1 MTPSASPS
9 GPATSTRRPNVLV
22 FFTDQQ
28 RWDTTGL
35 HGNPLGLT
43 PVLDRLAAEG
53 VSVDRSFTC
62 QPVCAPSRASLQT
75 GQYPTTTGVFRN
87 GLSLPRDTP
96 SLARSFRDAGYATG
110 YIGKW
115 HLAGDHT
122 SGPVPEEDR
131 AGYDHWL
138 AANLLEFTSDAYE
151 TTLYDGDGAPH
162 RFEGYRAD
170 ALGTAAIDFIDRD
183 RGRDRD
189 RDEDRP
195 FFLFLSFLEPHHQN
209 SRDDYPAPTGY
220 SDRYATPWVPSDLAA
235 LGGGNWA
242 EHLPGYYGMVRR
254 LDEVL
259 GRVVSAL
266 ERRGELDETV
276 ILFTSDHG
284 CHFKTRNDEY
294 KRSVHDAS
302 LRVPTVL
309 RGPGLRGGVRLPEL
323 VSHVDLPPTL
333 LRAAGVPVPKEMQG
347 RSLLPLVPGGD
358 GGHGGAG
365 EDAEWPREV
374 LFQIS
379 ESEVGRGLRT
389 DRWKYAA
396 TAPDADAWNDPRAER
411 YQDAYLYDLRS
422 DPDELMN
429 LVTDPAYGHVL
440 EELRQRLVRRI
451 VDSGEP
457 RPTVTAHEPAPQA
470 DSEDTV

>member
-1 MTPSASPS
+1 MSVQPTGSAS
-9 GPATSTRRPNVLV
+9 AEARRPNVLV

-35 HGNPLGLT
+35 HGNPMGLT
-43 PVLDRLAAEG
+43 PTLDSLASDG
-53 VSVDRSFTC
+53 VSVDHSFTC

-87 GLSLPRDTP
+87 GLTLPRDAPT
-96 SLARSFRDAGYATG
+96 LARAFGEAGYDTG

-131 AGYDHWL
+131 AGYDYWL

-151 TTLYDGDGAPH
+151 TTLYDNDGAPH
-162 RFEGYRAD
+162 DFDGYRAD
-170 ALGTAAIDFIDRD
+170 ALGSAAIDFIDRD
-183 RGRDRD
+183 RDN
-189 RDEDRP
+189 P
-195 FFLFLSFLEPHHQN
+195 FYLFLSFLEPHHQN
-209 SRDDYPAPTGY
+209 SRDDYPAPAGY
-220 SDRYATPWVPSDLAA
+220 SDRYEGPWVPSDLSA

-259 GRVVSAL
+259 ARIVDAL
-266 ERRGELDETV
+266 KTRGELDNTV

-309 RGPGLRGGVRLPEL
+309 RGPGLGSGVRLPEL

-333 LRAAGVPVPKEMQG
+333 LEAAGVPVPAQMQG
-347 RSLLPLVPGGD
+347 RSLVPLLRGQD
-358 GGHGGAG
+358 
-365 EDAEWPREV
+365 DAWPQEV
-374 LFQIS
+374 LVQVS
-379 ESEVGRGLRT
+379 ESEVGRALRT
-389 DRWKYAA
+389 HRWKYGV
-396 TAPDADAWNDPRAER
+396 TAPSQDAWDDARAEE
-411 YQDAYLYDLRS
+411 YQDAYLYDLRA
-422 DPDELMN
+422 DPDELTN
-429 LVTDPAYGHVL
+429 LVGVPALQPVL
-440 EELRQRLVRRI
+440 EGLRKRLIARI
-451 VDSGEP
+451 VASGEP
-457 RPTVTAHEPAPQA
+457 RPIITAST
-470 DSEDTV
+470 DSSVIS

>member
-1 MTPSASPS
+1 MTLGASPS
-9 GPATSTRRPNVLV
+9 GHATPTPTRRPNVLV

-43 PVLDRLAAEG
+43 PALDRLAADG

-87 GLSLPRDTP
+87 GLPLPRDTP
-96 SLARSFRDAGYATG
+96 TLARAFRDAGYATG

-115 HLAGDHT
+115 HLAGGRT
-122 SGPVPEEDR
+122 AGPVPEEDR
-131 AGYDHWL
+131 AGYEYWL
-138 AANLLEFTSDAYE
+138 AANLLEFTSDAYD
-151 TTLYDGDGAPH
+151 TTLYDGDGSPH
-162 RFEGYRAD
+162 HFDGYRAD
-170 ALGTAAIDFIDRD
+170 ALGTAAIDFIEREHERERDGDGDR
-183 RGRDRD
+183 
-189 RDEDRP
+189 DRP

-220 SDRYATPWVPSDLAA
+220 SDRYDAPWVPSDLAA

-242 EHLPGYYGMVRR
+242 QHLPGYYGMVRR

-259 GRVVSAL
+259 DRVVSVL
-266 ERRGELDETV
+266 QRRGELDDTV

-284 CHFKTRNDEY
+284 CHFKTRNEEY

-302 LRVPTVL
+302 VRVPTVL

-323 VSHVDLPPTL
+323 VGHVDLPPTL
-333 LRAAGVPVPKEMQG
+333 LQAAGLPVPPQMQG
-347 RSLLPLVPGGD
+347 RSLLPLL
-358 GGHGGAG
+358 HGS
-365 EDAEWPREV
+365 DPDWPQEV
-374 LFQIS
+374 LIQIS
-379 ESEVGRGLRT
+379 ESEVGRALRT

-396 TAPDADAWNDPRAER
+396 TAQDADPWNDPRADR
-411 YQDAYLYDLRS
+411 YQDAYLYDLHS
-422 DPDELMN
+422 DPDELTN
-429 LVTDPAYGHVL
+429 LVADPAYDDVRA
-440 EELRQRLVRRI
+440 ELRQRLVQRI
-451 VDSGEP
+451 VKSGEP
-457 RPTVTAHEPAPQA
+457 RPVITAGEPDGA
-470 DSEDTV
+470 